1 MGSFHPAN
9 TLLLL
14 AATVPSSWSFHLS
27 SMFVGMMFS
36 GVVLAKWS
44 LSSEDMTLR
53 AFSFNKLSI
62 SLNLDAS
69 NFFLSVSDSSSYT
82 TPLLSFGLG
91 ATQKACVSPSNTAIP
106 SIASKVVES
115 CPFTA
120 SALPWTT
127 TRFQLEALS
136 DSCWRIRRRCRRGC
150 IRRIEYELRLVP
162 GRHLHEIVWLIDCF
176 PPHPVESLLD
186 RAPGAV

>member
-1 MGSFHPAN
+1 MGSFQPTN

-44 LSSEDMTLR
+44 LSSGDMTLR
-53 AFSFNKLSI
+53 AFNFNKLSI

-82 TPLLSFGLG
+82 TPLLSLGLG
-91 ATQKACVSPSNTAIP
+91 ATQKARVSPSNTAIP
-106 SIASKVVES
+106 STASKVVES
-115 CPFTA
+115 CPITA
-120 SALPWTT
+120 SALPCSTACAFESNSVST
-127 TRFQLEALS
+127 GKHCQAVAGGYQ
-136 DSCWRIRRRCRRGC
+136 RIRRGCRRGYV
-150 IRRIEYELRLVP
+150 RRIVLTSS
-162 GRHLHEIVWLIDCF
+162 VWYLADISTNLC
-176 PPHPVESLLD
+176 V
-186 RAPGAV
+186 